1 MLYEPSEV
9 NMMVESGSSWIYW
22 IIDIFV
28 PIPSFSG
35 RKGAPDTVH
44 KAVGYTEWY
53 KQENPNRDS
62 AIDQFFEA
70 VIETRKRQAA
80 GEGTNS
86 DTEHLLDAAFKELDR
101 HASDGKVSPL
111 AKELVAS
118 ALVML
123 NRDIRPIPSIWH
135 E

>member
-1 MLYEPSEV
+1 
-9 NMMVESGSSWIYW
+9 MVESGSSWIYEL
-22 IIDIFV
+22 IESFI

-35 RKGAPDTVH
+35 RKGAPDTVR
-44 KAVGYTEWY
+44 KAVRYTEWY

-80 GEGTNS
+80 GESTNS

-123 NRDIRPIPSIWH
+123 NRGIRPIPSI
-135 E
+135 

>member
-1 MLYEPSEV
+1 MLSEPSEV
-9 NMMVESGSSWIYW
+9 NVMVESGSSWIYEL
-22 IIDIFV
+22 IESFI

-35 RKGAPDTVH
+35 RKGAPDTVR
-44 KAVGYTEWY
+44 KAVRYTEWY

-111 AKELVAS
+111 AKDLVAS

-123 NRDIRPIPSIWH
+123 NRGIRPIPSI
-135 E
+135 